1 MHCRYW
7 KSDSYCNK
15 SDRKYLPY
23 CKIACGLAFVIAF
36 LSIYLYN
43 DKNGY
48 DQVVDSLKDTKNERG
63 ENTMPGN
70 ITVYDLLISCPSDV
84 AEYVDM
90 LEKEIIHFNNFF
102 GRSNNVI
109 VRSRHWSKDSY
120 SEFGGSP
127 QELLN
132 KQIVDSSDLA
142 LGVFWTRFGTPT
154 ENYGSGTEEEIERM
168 LAMGK
173 QVFLYFLDKPVCPS
187 KINQEQYKE
196 IQAFMNKHK
205 NEGIFFS
212 VPDERVL
219 ASKFRENLELYFDS
233 IIRGAEFKKNRG
245 KKEIL
250 WVDDRPENNVYE
262 RNTLEQYG
270 LVFTLALS
278 TQQALHCLKHNE
290 FALIISD
297 MERKEGRREGYAL
310 LDTIRKS
317 NKKIPFII
325 YTDSN
330 KQGCKNEAL
339 KRGGQGCTSSPG
351 ELTDLVIKNLL
362 NN

>member
-1 MHCRYW
+1 
-7 KSDSYCNK
+7 
-15 SDRKYLPY
+15 
-23 CKIACGLAFVIAF
+23 
-36 LSIYLYN
+36 
-43 DKNGY
+43 
-48 DQVVDSLKDTKNERG
+48 
-63 ENTMPGN
+63 MPNN
-70 ITVYDLLISCPSDV
+70 IIVYDLLISCPSDV

-90 LEKEIIHFNNFF
+90 LEKEVLHFNNFF
-102 GRSNNVI
+102 GRSNNII
-109 VRSRHWSKDSY
+109 VRTRHWSKDSY
-120 SEFGGSP
+120 SEFGNPP

-187 KINQEQYKE
+187 QINQEQYKK
-196 IQAFMNKHK
+196 IQTFMNKHK

-212 VPDERVL
+212 VPDEKTL
-219 ASKFRENLELYFDS
+219 ANKFRENLELYFDS
-233 IIRGAEFKKNRG
+233 IIRGAEFKKNSG

-270 LVFTLALS
+270 LIFTLALS
-278 TQQALHCLKHNE
+278 TQQALHCMKHKD
-290 FALIISD
+290 FALFISD
-297 MERKEGRREGYAL
+297 MGRKEGKHEGYVL
-310 LDTIRKS
+310 LDAIRK
-317 NKKIPFII
+317 NDKKIPFII
-325 YTDSN
+325 YAGSK
-330 KQGCKNEAL
+330 KQEHKNETL
-339 KRGGQGCTSSPG
+339 KRGGQGCTNSPS
-351 ELTDLVIKNLL
+351 ELIDLVIKNLL

>member
-1 MHCRYW
+1 
-7 KSDSYCNK
+7 
-15 SDRKYLPY
+15 
-23 CKIACGLAFVIAF
+23 
-36 LSIYLYN
+36 
-43 DKNGY
+43 
-48 DQVVDSLKDTKNERG
+48 
-63 ENTMPGN
+63 MPNN
-70 ITVYDLLISCPSDV
+70 IIVYDLLISCPSDV

-90 LEKEIIHFNNFF
+90 LEKEVLHFNNFF
-102 GRSNNVI
+102 GRSNNII
-109 VRSRHWSKDSY
+109 VRTRHWSKDSY
-120 SEFGGSP
+120 SEFGNPP

-187 KINQEQYKE
+187 QINQEQYKK
-196 IQAFMNKHK
+196 IQTFMNKHK

-212 VPDERVL
+212 VPDEKTL
-219 ASKFRENLELYFDS
+219 ANKFRENLELYFDS
-233 IIRGAEFKKNRG
+233 IIRGAEFKKNSG

-270 LVFTLALS
+270 LIFTLALP
-278 TQQALHCLKHNE
+278 TQQALHCMKHKD

-297 MERKEGRREGYAL
+297 MGRKEGKHEGYVL
-310 LDTIRKS
+310 LDAIRK
-317 NKKIPFII
+317 NDKKIPFII
-325 YTDSN
+325 YAGSK
-330 KQGCKNEAL
+330 KQEHKNETL
-339 KRGGQGCTSSPG
+339 KRGGQGCTNSPS
-351 ELTDLVIKNLL
+351 ELIDLVIKNLL

>member
-1 MHCRYW
+1 
-7 KSDSYCNK
+7 
-15 SDRKYLPY
+15 
-23 CKIACGLAFVIAF
+23 
-36 LSIYLYN
+36 
-43 DKNGY
+43 
-48 DQVVDSLKDTKNERG
+48 
-63 ENTMPGN
+63 MPNN

-90 LEKEIIHFNNFF
+90 LEKEVLHFNNFF
-102 GRSNNVI
+102 GRFNNVI
-109 VRSRHWSKDSY
+109 IRTRHWSKDSY
-120 SEFGGSP
+120 SESGIP

-142 LGVFWTRFGTPT
+142 LAVFWTRFGTPT

-187 KINQEQYKE
+187 KINQEQYKK
-196 IQAFMNKHK
+196 IQTFMNKHK
-205 NEGIFFS
+205 NEGIFFN
-212 VPDERVL
+212 VPDEKTL
-219 ASKFRENLELYFDS
+219 ANKFRENLELYFDS
-233 IIRGAEFKKNRG
+233 IIRGAEFKKNSG

-278 TQQALHCLKHNE
+278 TQQALHCMKHNE

-297 MERKEGRREGYAL
+297 MGRKEGKHEGYVL
-310 LDTIRKS
+310 LDAIRKN

-325 YTDSN
+325 YAGSK
-330 KQGCKNEAL
+330 KQEHINETL
-339 KRGGQGCTSSPG
+339 KKGGQGCTNSPG
-351 ELTDLVIKNLL
+351 ELIDLVIKNLL

>member
-1 MHCRYW
+1 
-7 KSDSYCNK
+7 
-15 SDRKYLPY
+15 
-23 CKIACGLAFVIAF
+23 
-36 LSIYLYN
+36 
-43 DKNGY
+43 
-48 DQVVDSLKDTKNERG
+48 
-63 ENTMPGN
+63 MPNN
-70 ITVYDLLISCPSDV
+70 IIVYDLLISCPSDV

-90 LEKEIIHFNNFF
+90 LEKEVLHFNNFF
-102 GRSNNVI
+102 GRSNNII
-109 VRSRHWSKDSY
+109 VRTRHWSKDSY
-120 SEFGGSP
+120 SEFGNPP

-187 KINQEQYKE
+187 QINQEQYKK
-196 IQAFMNKHK
+196 IQTFMNKHK

-212 VPDERVL
+212 VPDEKTL
-219 ASKFRENLELYFDS
+219 ANKFRENLELYFDS
-233 IIRGAEFKKNRG
+233 IIRGAEFKKNSG

-262 RNTLEQYG
+262 RYTLEQYG
-270 LVFTLALS
+270 LIFTLALS
-278 TQQALHCLKHNE
+278 TQQALHCMKHKD

-297 MERKEGRREGYAL
+297 MGRKEGKHEGYVL
-310 LDTIRKS
+310 LDAIRK
-317 NKKIPFII
+317 NDKKIPFII
-325 YTDSN
+325 YAGSK
-330 KQGCKNEAL
+330 KQEHKNETL
-339 KRGGQGCTSSPG
+339 KRGGQGCTNSPS
-351 ELTDLVIKNLL
+351 ELIDLVIKNLL

>member
-1 MHCRYW
+1 
-7 KSDSYCNK
+7 
-15 SDRKYLPY
+15 
-23 CKIACGLAFVIAF
+23 
-36 LSIYLYN
+36 
-43 DKNGY
+43 
-48 DQVVDSLKDTKNERG
+48 
-63 ENTMPGN
+63 MPNN
-70 ITVYDLLISCPSDV
+70 IIVYDLLISCPSDV

-90 LEKEIIHFNNFF
+90 LEKEVLHFNNFF
-102 GRSNNVI
+102 GRSNNII
-109 VRSRHWSKDSY
+109 VRTRHWSKDSY
-120 SEFGGSP
+120 SEFGNPP

-142 LGVFWTRFGTPT
+142 LGVFWTRFGTPK

-187 KINQEQYKE
+187 QINQEQYKK
-196 IQAFMNKHK
+196 IQTFMNKHK

-212 VPDERVL
+212 VPDEKTL
-219 ASKFRENLELYFDS
+219 ANKFRENLELYFDS
-233 IIRGAEFKKNRG
+233 IIRGAEFKKNSG

-270 LVFTLALS
+270 LIFTLALS
-278 TQQALHCLKHNE
+278 TQQALHCMKHKD

-297 MERKEGRREGYAL
+297 MGRKEGKHEGYVL
-310 LDTIRKS
+310 LDAIRK
-317 NKKIPFII
+317 NDKKIPFII
-325 YTDSN
+325 YAGSK
-330 KQGCKNEAL
+330 KQEHKNETL
-339 KRGGQGCTSSPG
+339 KRGGQGCTNSPS
-351 ELTDLVIKNLL
+351 ELIDLVIKNLL

>member
-1 MHCRYW
+1 
-7 KSDSYCNK
+7 
-15 SDRKYLPY
+15 
-23 CKIACGLAFVIAF
+23 
-36 LSIYLYN
+36 
-43 DKNGY
+43 
-48 DQVVDSLKDTKNERG
+48 
-63 ENTMPGN
+63 MPNN
-70 ITVYDLLISCPSDV
+70 IIVYDLLISCPSDV

-90 LEKEIIHFNNFF
+90 LEKEVLHFNNFF
-102 GRSNNVI
+102 GRSNNII
-109 VRSRHWSKDSY
+109 VRTRHWSKDSY
-120 SEFGGSP
+120 SEFGNPP

-187 KINQEQYKE
+187 QINQEQYKK
-196 IQAFMNKHK
+196 IQTFMNKHK

-212 VPDERVL
+212 VPDEKTL
-219 ASKFRENLELYFDS
+219 ANKFRENLELYFDS
-233 IIRGAEFKKNRG
+233 IIRGAEFKKNSG

-270 LVFTLALS
+270 LIFTLALS
-278 TQQALHCLKHNE
+278 TQQALHCMKHKD

-297 MERKEGRREGYAL
+297 MGRKEGKHEGYVL
-310 LDTIRKS
+310 LDAIRK
-317 NKKIPFII
+317 NDKKIPFII
-325 YTDSN
+325 YAGSK
-330 KQGCKNEAL
+330 KQEHKNETL
-339 KRGGQGCTSSPG
+339 KRGGQGCTNSPS
-351 ELTDLVIKNLL
+351 ELIDLVIKNLL

>member
-1 MHCRYW
+1 
-7 KSDSYCNK
+7 
-15 SDRKYLPY
+15 
-23 CKIACGLAFVIAF
+23 
-36 LSIYLYN
+36 
-43 DKNGY
+43 
-48 DQVVDSLKDTKNERG
+48 
-63 ENTMPGN
+63 MPNN
-70 ITVYDLLISCPSDV
+70 IIVYDWLISCPADV

-90 LEKEIIHFNNFF
+90 LEKEVLHFNNFF
-102 GRSNNVI
+102 GRSNNII
-109 VRSRHWSKDSY
+109 VRTRHWSKDSY
-120 SEFGGSP
+120 SEFGNPP

-187 KINQEQYKE
+187 QINQEQYKK
-196 IQAFMNKHK
+196 IQTFMNKHK

-212 VPDERVL
+212 VPDEKTL
-219 ASKFRENLELYFDS
+219 ANKFRENLELYFDS
-233 IIRGAEFKKNRG
+233 IIRGAEFKKNSG

-270 LVFTLALS
+270 LIFTLALS
-278 TQQALHCLKHNE
+278 TQQALHCMKHKD

-297 MERKEGRREGYAL
+297 MGRKEGKHEGYVL
-310 LDTIRKS
+310 LDAIRK
-317 NKKIPFII
+317 NDKKIPFII
-325 YTDSN
+325 YAGSK
-330 KQGCKNEAL
+330 KQEHKNETL
-339 KRGGQGCTSSPG
+339 KRGGQGCTNSPS
-351 ELTDLVIKNLL
+351 ELIDLVIKNLL